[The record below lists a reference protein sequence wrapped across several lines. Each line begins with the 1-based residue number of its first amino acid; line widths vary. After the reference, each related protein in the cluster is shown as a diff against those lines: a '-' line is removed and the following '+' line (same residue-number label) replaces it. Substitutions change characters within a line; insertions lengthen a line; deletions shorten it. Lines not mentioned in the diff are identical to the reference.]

1 MRKPLR
7 LIVIPGILLALLVL
21 MQALYIVSF
30 FDHSLFDNLD
40 YAMLTSAGA
49 MAFSTAID
57 ILFIRYITDS
67 ESLFEK
73 EKEEELKA
81 NLENLD
87 KKYFELMDKELTE
100 SRDMKQRILQNV
112 MSLRESIEM
121 GQVVEDA
128 SIRNIDEEVA
138 QIRKMH
144 FCEEPTADMVLTLK
158 KNLADKES
166 IPMTIRAAVPKDIA
180 ISRIDLS
187 SVISNLIDNSIE
199 AAVAVKQ
206 KGLRAYVDVVI
217 AQRESFL
224 VIRTENP
231 TLFEGRT
238 DDIDQLRTTKDNSY
252 GMHGYGLK
260 ILQNLAARYGGELT
274 VEIEDQKCV
283 FVMML
288 NCFEEDYGK

>member
-7 LIVIPGILLALLVL
+7 LVVIPGILLALLVL
-21 MQALYIVSF
+21 MQLLYIVSF
-30 FDHSLFDNLD
+30 FDHALYDNLN
-40 YAMLTSAGA
+40 YAMLTSAVA

-57 ILFIRYITDS
+57 ILFIRYIKDS
-67 ESLFEK
+67 ENLFEK

-81 NLENLD
+81 NLEDLD
-87 KKYFELMDKELTE
+87 KKYFELMEKELAE

-112 MSLRESIEM
+112 ACYKESIEM
-121 GQVVEDA
+121 GQLDEDS
-128 SIRNIDEEVA
+128 SIRHIDEEVA

-158 KNLADKES
+158 KNLADRES
-166 IPMTIRAAVPKDIA
+166 IPMTIRAVVPKDIA

-199 AAVAVKQ
+199 AAVKAKQ
-206 KGLRAYVDVVI
+206 AGLQAYVNVVVVHKGN
-217 AQRESFL
+217 FL

-231 TLFEGRT
+231 TLYEGNIE
-238 DDIDQLRTTKDNSY
+238 DIDQLRTTKDDSY

-260 ILQNLAARYGGELT
+260 ILQNLAERYDGELT
-274 VEIEDQKCV
+274 VEIEDHKCV

-288 NCFEEDYGK
+288 NCFDEVYE